1 MTGTWRER
9 FDTLVER
16 KTREAAGASLHP
28 YVTESEHPPERATVI
43 GNDWS
48 RRLFGGGF
56 HVSPARMAQRPACSL
71 VFVQSADGNTGA
83 SDPGALGGGETDKHL
98 IYEGLSRVG
107 ADGVLAGAETVR
119 DANLV
124 FSVWHPELVALRASL
139 GLPRHPVQIIATLKG
154 LDLEG
159 SLLFNV
165 PEIPVVLLTVAPA
178 ARTMQASL
186 GARPWVTALVM
197 NEPAALPASRC
208 DRRGSRVCRA
218 SAAARSRVSCSTHT
232 SLTRCISPPRRARAG
247 IPARRSIRGHGAA
260 PSPSANTAPV
270 PKRASCSST
279 CSRRISRARSVADD
293 GDFMIED

>member
-1 MTGTWRER
+1 MTGIWRER
-9 FDTLVER
+9 FDALVEW

-83 SDPGALGGGETDKHL
+83 SNPGALGGGETDKHL

-165 PEIPVVLLTVAPA
+165 PEIPVVLLTVAAA
-178 ARTMQASL
+178 ARTMPVSL

-197 NEPAALPASRC
+197 NEPAALPAAFEQMRSQGIARLSC
-208 DRRGSRVCRA
+208 VGGRTLARQLLDAHLVDEVYLTT
-218 SAAARSRVSCSTHT
+218 AARPGGDPGTPIHT
-232 SLTRCISPPRRARAG
+232 RPWRGAVAVRKHGTGPEAGVVFEHVLTKDLSRRAQT
-247 IPARRSIRGHGAA
+247 SRGRQ
-260 PSPSANTAPV
+260 P
-270 PKRASCSST
+270 
-279 CSRRISRARSVADD
+279 
-293 GDFMIED
+293 